1 VRIKTRYIVL
11 FLLIYSN
18 VQSQSLNQHNKIKI
32 TGIIYDAQTS
42 ERVPFAHIIDVKN
55 NKGTSADDNGNF
67 SFHCSLNDSI
77 KFTAIGYEDFYLVV
91 GDSHKSESFIT
102 VQLKP
107 KSYLLEALDF
117 YANDPMKGFY
127 LKDIERDTIRLGS
140 KGMPE
145 PGYWNASPTGG
156 SGYISA
162 FANLFN
168 RHHKQEKKLRK
179 ILEEEERYNLQKEA
193 EENLKKLLEE
203 KYNLDLVSYIT
214 DLEGEELEEFIKK
227 YKPSDLFILRS
238 TRYEIA
244 VQIVNSFREYRFEN
258 GLEVDVSEILE
269 RAKFK
274 D

>member
-1 VRIKTRYIVL
+1 VPLKIPYIVL

-18 VQSQSLNQHNKIKI
+18 VQSQNINQYSKIKI
-32 TGIIYDAQTS
+32 TGIIYDAKTS

-67 SFHCSLNDSI
+67 SFHCNLNDSI
-77 KFTAIGYEDFYLVV
+77 KFTAIGYEDFYLLA
-91 GDSHKSESFIT
+91 GDSIKSESFIT

-107 KSYLLEALDF
+107 KSYLLETLDF

-127 LKDIERDTIRLGS
+127 LKDIKRDTIRLGS
-140 KGMPE
+140 KGMPGA
-145 PGYWNASPTGG
+145 GYWNASPSGG

-168 RHHKQEKKLRK
+168 KHHKQEKKLRK
-179 ILEEEERYNLQKEA
+179 ILEEEERYNLEKEA
-193 EENLKKLLEE
+193 EEIRRKTLEE
-203 KYNLDLVSYIT
+203 KYNMDLVRHIT
-214 DLEGEELEEFIKK
+214 DLKGVELEEFVEK

-244 VQIVNSFREYRFEN
+244 LQIVNSFREYRFEN
-258 GLEVDVSEILE
+258 GLEVDVSEILK